1 MKSFDRQKKKK
12 KRGGGIWLVASE
24 VRVRGSNWESLS
36 DLTSCER
43 EENTAGRPTDR
54 LALLSEFKM
63 WKLESIRNTFDCL
76 TFTRIYG
83 FLG

>member
-12 KRGGGIWLVASE
+12 KRGGIWLVASE

-43 EENTAGRPTDR
+43 EENTAGRKTDR

-76 TFTRIYG
+76 TFTQIYG